1 MLGAY
6 RYDEI
11 ENEKSLVDFLKEK
24 ENNGEI
30 ESIEESE
37 AGTQTII
44 IDGYR
49 VTIQEETLEIIE
61 IGKALPRP
69 KFTNIKITVMQED
82 GTEIEA
88 SEQEVVQGT
97 PLKVSFDVTFE
108 EGTLIGANKGSLENG
123 KVEYMTDGTQ
133 TEVIFVVTGQT
144 REEIETKQTK
154 KLY

>member
-1 MLGAY
+1 MA
-6 RYDEI
+6 
-11 ENEKSLVDFLKEK
+11 LV
-24 ENNGEI
+24 I
-30 ESIEESE
+30 
-37 AGTQTII
+37 TII
-44 IDGYR
+44 VLLILA
-49 VTIQEETLEIIE
+49 T
-61 IGKALPRP
+61 
-69 KFTNIKITVMQED
+69 ITVAMTIGED

-108 EGTLIGANKGSLENG
+108 EGTLIGVNKGSLENG